1 MEGQFAPPGVEPRPS
16 PGAKVALVH
25 KHLAERFPHVRILVR
40 DFGEGQ
46 PIAFLLRWRDQRDA
60 RVRISLDRFCDHH
73 RADEILPAPALH
85 ALELGQSILVT
96 HDEIQIESRVEP

>member
-1 MEGQFAPPGVEPRPS
+1 MEARQFSPTDVEAPPPR
-16 PGAKVALVH
+16 AKIARVH
-25 KHLAERFPHVRILVR
+25 EHLAEHFPHVRILVR

-60 RVRISLDRFCDHH
+60 RVRISLDRLCD
-73 RADEILPAPALH
+73 RDAADEILPAEALH

-96 HDEIQIESRVEP
+96 HDAIQIESRVE